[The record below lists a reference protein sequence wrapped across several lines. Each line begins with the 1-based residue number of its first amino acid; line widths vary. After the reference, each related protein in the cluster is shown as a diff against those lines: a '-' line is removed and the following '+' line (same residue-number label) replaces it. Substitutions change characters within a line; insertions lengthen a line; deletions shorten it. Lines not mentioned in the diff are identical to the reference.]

1 MKPQKRYAIHAMHE
15 IDAQVSRE
23 ELAYALFRV
32 VFDLLG
38 EEIDDAGCDWYTD
51 GQRIYLGDWIIA
63 ENEPAARLVD
73 AANVLHYGHTIS
85 RVTLTLSP

>member
-38 EEIDDAGCDWYTD
+38 EPIDDAGCDWYTD
-51 GQRIYLGDWIIA
+51 GERIYVCNKEWIVA
-63 ENEPAARLVD
+63 ENDAAARLVD
-73 AANVLHYGHTIS
+73 AANVLHCGRPQHIEEA
-85 RVTLTLSP
+85 P